1 MQLSDLFSLSLLLLL
16 PVIGAI
22 IIAFSKRKRKTYI
35 RPFAILV
42 SSVTLLYAAGFWL
55 FFDNSSSALQFTE
68 NHVWTPE
75 LGMSFKLGIDGFSY
89 PMLLLASFLSWI
101 AILASKPI
109 QYDEKNYYMLMLLLE
124 AAMIGVFSA
133 QDWSLFYI
141 FWEATL
147 LPLFFLIDRWGG
159 KKRQVAS
166 LNFVLY
172 TMGGSVFMLI
182 SLLLAFDAS
191 GVHSFSFDAIAAGVE
206 KLDTQHQ
213 VLIFLGLLVGFGV
226 KMPLFPLHGWLPL
239 AHVQAPG
246 PVSILLS
253 GILLKMGAYGLIRS
267 LDMLPK
273 AAEALQTLL
282 FVLALTAILYGGLL
296 AWRQSDLK
304 RMIAYSSVSHMGVV
318 LLGLATLSEIGIMG
332 ASLQMVAHGLVAGA
346 LFMLIGLL
354 YARTGLRDVTDYG
367 ALPQIAPKFA
377 FFLMIALI
385 AGVGIPGTA
394 GFIAELHVIIAGF
407 EQWSWWILVLGIG
420 VLISATYSL
429 HTTKYLLMGAPR
441 KHLTTIEDLH
451 PPELLAAIALTL
463 GIIFYGLYPVPLID
477 LMSSSVNQLS
487 SHFPTG
493 SSPIAISQFA
503 E

>member
-1 MQLSDLFSLSLLLLL
+1 MQLSDFLSLSLLLLL
-16 PVIGAI
+16 PIIGAI
-22 IIAFSKRKRKTYI
+22 AIAASRPRHQTRI
-35 RPFAILV
+35 RVFAIMI
-42 SSVTLLYAAGFWL
+42 SSVTLLYAAGFWY
-55 FFDNSSSALQFTE
+55 FFDNNSSALQFTE
-68 NHVWTPE
+68 NHVWSSE

-109 QYDEKNYYMLMLLLE
+109 QRDEKNYYMLMLFLE
-124 AAMIGVFSA
+124 AAMLGVFSA

-159 KKRQVAS
+159 RERQVAS

-182 SLLLAFDAS
+182 SLLVAFDAA
-191 GVHSFSFDAIAAGVE
+191 GVHSFSFDAIAEGVA
-206 KLDTQHQ
+206 KLDEQHQ
-213 VLIFLGLLVGFGV
+213 VLIFLGLLIGFGV

-282 FVLALTAILYGGLL
+282 FVLALIAILYGGLL

-332 ASLQMVAHGLVAGA
+332 AGLQMVAHGLIAGS
-346 LFMLIGLL
+346 LFMLISLL
-354 YARTGLRDVTDYG
+354 YSRTGLRNVTDYG
-367 ALPQIAPKFA
+367 ALPQLAPRFA
-377 FFLMIALI
+377 FFLMIALL
-385 AGVGIPGTA
+385 AGVGLPGKA
-394 GFIAELHVIIAGF
+394 GFIAELHVIIGGF
-407 EQWSWWILVLGIG
+407 DQWSWWMLLLGIG

-429 HTTKYLLMGAPR
+429 HTTKHLLTGAR
-441 KHLTTIEDLH
+441 RQHLTKIRDLQRT
-451 PPELLAAIALTL
+451 ELIAATALTI
-463 GIIFYGLYPVPLID
+463 GIIFYGLYPAPLID
-477 LMSSSVNQLS
+477 LMSASVSQMS
-487 SHFPTG
+487 AHF
-493 SSPIAISQFA
+493 SSPAVVSSLA